1 MIYAKHYCKKLQPDL
16 GSLAWVLVPVYE
28 VGAQFKSP
36 VGRES
41 GVALVTWPRP
51 LGPDS
56 KVGSWFRSSGV
67 WGGNSVGIWQE
78 LGCMALVS

>member
-51 LGPDS
+51 
-56 KVGSWFRSSGV
+56 
-67 WGGNSVGIWQE
+67 
-78 LGCMALVS
+78 